1 MSKKNNV
8 KKTIVG
14 VITTTVILQSMMV
27 NALADEIESN
37 NKNETST
44 NLKKEESLDSVST
57 DKKIEPYTKISNN
70 ENIDTKT
77 KNEIKDD
84 SINIE
89 DKPVVNNNDKD
100 INEKIKEHEIIDIK
114 DINLKRAINEQLR
127 KKDLDA
133 DISKSELES
142 LKRLNVH
149 ESNIS
154 NLDGLQYCINLTSLH
169 LDGEKISDIS
179 PISKLTKLTYL
190 YLDGDMISDISPIS
204 NLKKLVTLYLN
215 RNQISDISPIANL
228 TNLVELYLDQNK
240 ISDISP
246 ISNLTNLTKLYLT
259 DNQISDISPIS
270 NLTNLNYLHLDFN
283 NISNIKPLESLTKL
297 KMLFLGYNQ
306 ISDISSIGSL
316 TNLSG
321 LFLSDNNINDINS
334 IKNLTNLSS
343 LNLNNNKISN
353 INSLEKLTKLR
364 FLNLGSN
371 QISNIISIVNLNHLI
386 FLQLDNQNIKLK
398 SKEVKQLES
407 IEIDNIVT
415 DKMGDKISPSNISGN
430 GVYDKNTNKILW
442 KDINSNSE
450 NYSFSKNV
458 KIGKANSEFSGNVI
472 QPIVLIKNEM
482 PIINASDK
490 TIKVGEK
497 FNPMEG
503 VTATDKEDGNITNKI
518 KIIEDTVNI
527 NKVGT
532 YKVVY
537 EVTDS
542 QGAKVTKTITV
553 NVKSNDK
560 PVISGANNISIIE
573 GTKFDPMKG
582 VTATDTEDG
591 NITKDI
597 KITGKVDINK
607 PGKYELTYTVTDK
620 DGNTTTVKR
629 IVIVNMKWVD
639 INSVP
644 KINARDK
651 TIKVG
656 EKFNPMEGVTAT
668 DKEDG
673 NITNKIKVIEDT
685 VNTNKVGTYK
695 VVYEVTDS
703 QGAKV
708 TKTITVN
715 VKSND
720 KPVISGANNI
730 SIIEG
735 TKFDP
740 MKGVTATDTEDGN
753 ITKDIKITGKVD
765 INKPGK
771 YELTYTVTDKDGNTT
786 IVKRIVIVNMKWV
799 DINSVPKINA
809 SDKTIKVGEKF
820 NPMEGVTATD
830 KEDGNITNKIKVI
843 EDTVNTNKVGTYK
856 VVYEVTDSQGA
867 KVVKTITVNV
877 KSNDKP
883 VISGANNISII
894 EGTKFDPM
902 KGVTATDTEDGNITK
917 DIKVTGKVDINKP
930 GKYELTYTVTDK
942 DGNTTTVKR
951 TVIVN
956 QKESILNDA
965 PILELKTN
973 DATINS
979 GEKVNLLDFV
989 SKAEDKEDKSLNISD
1004 VKYTIK
1010 NMNGS
1015 SETNISEPGKYE
1027 VIYSLTDSQGKTT
1040 TKKLILNV
1048 IEKHQ
1053 HNESI
1058 NNSSGN
1064 NENNNVDNNSSSN
1077 SENNNADNNSSGNG
1091 ENNNV
1096 DNNSS
1101 SNNEDNNVGNNSSGN
1116 GENNNVD
1123 NNSSSNNENNN
1134 LNGNETLEQS
1144 NKNYLNPITGDTGVL
1159 SYMGIGLASLVG
1171 LFINRKKK

>member
-44 NLKKEESLDSVST
+44 NSKKEESLDSVSM
-57 DKKIEPYTKISNN
+57 DKKIEPSTEISNP
-70 ENIDTKT
+70 ENIDNKT
-77 KNEIKDD
+77 KND
-84 SINIE
+84 SINLE

-100 INEKIKEHEIIDIK
+100 INEKVKGSEIIDIK

-142 LKRLNVH
+142 LKELNVH

-169 LDGEKISDIS
+169 LNGEKISDIS

-190 YLDGDMISDISPIS
+190 YLDADMISDISPIS

-215 RNQISDISPIANL
+215 RNKISDISPIANL

-246 ISNLTNLTKLYLT
+246 ISNLTNLTKLYLA
-259 DNQISDISPIS
+259 DNQISDISPIR

-306 ISDISSIGSL
+306 ISNINSIGSL
-316 TNLSG
+316 TDLTG
-321 LFLSDNNINDINS
+321 LFLSDNKINDINS

-364 FLNLGSN
+364 FLNLGFN
-371 QISNIISIVNLNHLI
+371 QISNISYIVNLNHLI

-398 SKEVKQLES
+398 SKEVKQLGS

-415 DKMGDKISPSNISGN
+415 DKMGDKIAPSNISGN
-430 GVYDKNTNKILW
+430 GLYDKNSDKILW
-442 KDINSNSE
+442 KDVNSDSE

-458 KIGKANSEFSGNVI
+458 NIGKANSEFSGNVT
-472 QPIVLIKNEM
+472 QPIVLIKNEI

-490 TIKVGEK
+490 TIEVGEK
-497 FNPMEG
+497 FNPIEG
-503 VTATDKEDGNITNKI
+503 VTATDKEDGNITDKI
-518 KIIEDTVNI
+518 KVIEDTVNI

-537 EVTDS
+537 EVIDS

-560 PVISGANNISIIE
+560 PVISGANNVSIIE

-582 VTATDTEDG
+582 VTA
-591 NITKDI
+591 I
-597 KITGKVDINK
+597 
-607 PGKYELTYTVTDK
+607 
-620 DGNTTTVKR
+620 
-629 IVIVNMKWVD
+629 
-639 INSVP
+639 
-644 KINARDK
+644 
-651 TIKVG
+651 
-656 EKFNPMEGVTAT
+656 
-668 DKEDG
+668 
-673 NITNKIKVIEDT
+673 
-685 VNTNKVGTYK
+685 
-695 VVYEVTDS
+695 
-703 QGAKV
+703 
-708 TKTITVN
+708 
-715 VKSND
+715 
-720 KPVISGANNI
+720 
-730 SIIEG
+730 
-735 TKFDP
+735 
-740 MKGVTATDTEDGN
+740 
-753 ITKDIKITGKVD
+753 
-765 INKPGK
+765 
-771 YELTYTVTDKDGNTT
+771 
-786 IVKRIVIVNMKWV
+786 
-799 DINSVPKINA
+799 
-809 SDKTIKVGEKF
+809 
-820 NPMEGVTATD
+820 
-830 KEDGNITNKIKVI
+830 
-843 EDTVNTNKVGTYK
+843 
-856 VVYEVTDSQGA
+856 
-867 KVVKTITVNV
+867 
-877 KSNDKP
+877 
-883 VISGANNISII
+883 
-894 EGTKFDPM
+894 
-902 KGVTATDTEDGNITK
+902 DTEDGNITK
-917 DIKVTGKVDINKP
+917 DIKVTGTVDTNKP

-973 DATINS
+973 DATISS

-989 SKAEDKEDKSLNISD
+989 SKAKDKEDKSLNISD

-1048 IEKHQ
+1048 IEKHK

-1058 NNSSGN
+1058 NNSSSD
-1064 NENNNVDNNSSSN
+1064 NEN
-1077 SENNNADNNSSGNG
+1077 
-1091 ENNNV
+1091 
-1096 DNNSS
+1096 
-1101 SNNEDNNVGNNSSGN
+1101 NNVGNNSSGN
-1116 GENNNVD
+1116 GENNNAD
-1123 NNSSSNNENNN
+1123 NNSSSNSENNN
-1134 LNGNETLEQS
+1134 LNGNEILEQS

-1159 SYMGIGLASLVG
+1159 GYMGIGLASLVG

>member
-14 VITTTVILQSMMV
+14 VITTTVIMQLMMV
-27 NALADEIESN
+27 NALAGKIESN

-44 NLKKEESLDSVST
+44 NLKKEEPLDSVSME
-57 DKKIEPYTKISNN
+57 KKIEPYTEISNP

-84 SINIE
+84 SINLE

-100 INEKIKEHEIIDIK
+100 INEKIKEREIIDIK
-114 DINLKRAINEQLR
+114 DINLKRAINDQL
-127 KKDLDA
+127 KKKNLDA

-142 LKRLNVH
+142 LKRLNVY

-154 NLDGLQYCINLTSLH
+154 NLDGLQYCINLISLH
-169 LDGEKISDIS
+169 LEGDKISDIS

-190 YLDGDMISDISPIS
+190 YLNGDIISDISPIA
-204 NLKKLVTLYLN
+204 NLTNLVTLCLN

-228 TNLVELYLDQNK
+228 KNLVKLSLSQNQ
-240 ISDISP
+240 ISDINP
-246 ISNLTNLTKLYLT
+246 IVNLTKLVELHLT
-259 DNQISDISPIS
+259 DNQISDISPIR

-283 NISNIKPLESLTKL
+283 QISNIKPIESLTKL

-334 IKNLTNLSS
+334 IKNLTKLSS

-353 INSLEKLTKLR
+353 INSLEKLTKLS
-364 FLNLGSN
+364 FLNLGVN
-371 QISNIISIVNLNHLI
+371 QISNISHIVNLNHLV

-398 SKEVKQLES
+398 SKEVKQLGS

-415 DKMGDKISPSNISGN
+415 DKMGDKIAPSNISGN
-430 GVYDKNTNKILW
+430 GLYDKNTNKILW
-442 KDINSNSE
+442 KDVNSNSE

-458 KIGKANSEFSGNVI
+458 SIGNAKSEFSGKVI
-472 QPIVLIKNEM
+472 QPIVLIKNEI

-503 VTATDKEDGNITNKI
+503 VTATDKEEGNIT
-518 KIIEDTVNI
+518 D
-527 NKVGT
+527 
-532 YKVVY
+532 
-537 EVTDS
+537 
-542 QGAKVTKTITV
+542 
-553 NVKSNDK
+553 
-560 PVISGANNISIIE
+560 
-573 GTKFDPMKG
+573 
-582 VTATDTEDG
+582 
-591 NITKDI
+591 
-597 KITGKVDINK
+597 
-607 PGKYELTYTVTDK
+607 
-620 DGNTTTVKR
+620 
-629 IVIVNMKWVD
+629 
-639 INSVP
+639 
-644 KINARDK
+644 
-651 TIKVG
+651 
-656 EKFNPMEGVTAT
+656 
-668 DKEDG
+668 
-673 NITNKIKVIEDT
+673 KIKVIEDT

-740 MKGVTATDTEDGN
+740 MKGVTATDTED
-753 ITKDIKITGKVD
+753 
-765 INKPGK
+765 
-771 YELTYTVTDKDGNTT
+771 E
-786 IVKRIVIVNMKWV
+786 
-799 DINSVPKINA
+799 
-809 SDKTIKVGEKF
+809 
-820 NPMEGVTATD
+820 
-830 KEDGNITNKIKVI
+830 
-843 EDTVNTNKVGTYK
+843 
-856 VVYEVTDSQGA
+856 
-867 KVVKTITVNV
+867 
-877 KSNDKP
+877 
-883 VISGANNISII
+883 
-894 EGTKFDPM
+894 
-902 KGVTATDTEDGNITK
+902 NITK
-917 DIKVTGKVDINKP
+917 DIKVTGTVDTNKP

-942 DGNTTTVKR
+942 DGNTTTVR
-951 TVIVN
+951 RIVIVN
-956 QKESILNDA
+956 QKESILNNA

-989 SKAEDKEDKSLNISD
+989 SKAEDKEDKNLNLSD
-1004 VKYTIK
+1004 VKYIIK

-1048 IEKHQ
+1048 IKKHQ
-1053 HNESI
+1053 HNEST
-1058 NNSSGN
+1058 NNSN
-1064 NENNNVDNNSSSN
+1064 SN
-1077 SENNNADNNSSGNG
+1077 SENNNVGNSN
-1091 ENNNV
+1091 
-1096 DNNSS
+1096 S
-1101 SNNEDNNVGNNSSGN
+1101 SNN
-1116 GENNNVD
+1116 ENNNVD

-1134 LNGNETLEQS
+1134 IDNNSSSNNENSNIDNNSSSNNENNNIGNSSSSNSENSNIGNNSSGNNENNNIDNKNSSSTENNKLNGNETLEQS

-1159 SYMGIGLASLVG
+1159 GYMGIGLASLVG
-1171 LFINRKKK
+1171 LLINRKKNK

>member
-1 MSKKNNV
+1 
-8 KKTIVG
+8 
-14 VITTTVILQSMMV
+14 MMV

-44 NLKKEESLDSVST
+44 NSKKEESLDSVSM
-57 DKKIEPYTKISNN
+57 DKKIEPSTEISNP
-70 ENIDTKT
+70 ENIDNKT

-84 SINIE
+84 RINLE

-100 INEKIKEHEIIDIK
+100 INEKVKGSEIIDIK

-142 LKRLNVH
+142 LKELNVH

-169 LDGEKISDIS
+169 LNGEKISDIS

-190 YLDGDMISDISPIS
+190 YLDADMISDISPIS

-240 ISDISP
+240 LSDISP
-246 ISNLTNLTKLYLT
+246 IR
-259 DNQISDISPIS
+259 

-306 ISDISSIGSL
+306 ISDINSIGSL
-316 TNLSG
+316 TNLTG
-321 LFLSDNNINDINS
+321 LFLSDNKINDINS

-364 FLNLGSN
+364 FLNLGFN
-371 QISNIISIVNLNHLI
+371 QISNISYIVNLNHLI

-398 SKEVKQLES
+398 SKEVKQLGS

-415 DKMGDKISPSNISGN
+415 DKMGDKIAPSNISGN
-430 GVYDKNTNKILW
+430 GLYDKNSDKILW
-442 KDINSNSE
+442 KDVNSDSE

-458 KIGKANSEFSGNVI
+458 NIGKANSEFSGNVT
-472 QPIVLIKNEM
+472 QPIVLIKNEI

-490 TIKVGEK
+490 TIQVGEK
-497 FNPMEG
+497 FNPIEG
-503 VTATDKEDGNITNKI
+503 VTATDKEDGNITDKI
-518 KIIEDTVNI
+518 KVIEDTVNI

-537 EVTDS
+537 EVIDS

-560 PVISGANNISIIE
+560 PVISGANNVSIIE

-582 VTATDTEDG
+582 VTA
-591 NITKDI
+591 I
-597 KITGKVDINK
+597 
-607 PGKYELTYTVTDK
+607 
-620 DGNTTTVKR
+620 
-629 IVIVNMKWVD
+629 
-639 INSVP
+639 
-644 KINARDK
+644 
-651 TIKVG
+651 
-656 EKFNPMEGVTAT
+656 
-668 DKEDG
+668 
-673 NITNKIKVIEDT
+673 
-685 VNTNKVGTYK
+685 
-695 VVYEVTDS
+695 
-703 QGAKV
+703 
-708 TKTITVN
+708 
-715 VKSND
+715 
-720 KPVISGANNI
+720 
-730 SIIEG
+730 
-735 TKFDP
+735 
-740 MKGVTATDTEDGN
+740 
-753 ITKDIKITGKVD
+753 
-765 INKPGK
+765 
-771 YELTYTVTDKDGNTT
+771 
-786 IVKRIVIVNMKWV
+786 
-799 DINSVPKINA
+799 
-809 SDKTIKVGEKF
+809 
-820 NPMEGVTATD
+820 
-830 KEDGNITNKIKVI
+830 
-843 EDTVNTNKVGTYK
+843 
-856 VVYEVTDSQGA
+856 
-867 KVVKTITVNV
+867 
-877 KSNDKP
+877 
-883 VISGANNISII
+883 
-894 EGTKFDPM
+894 
-902 KGVTATDTEDGNITK
+902 DTEDGNITK
-917 DIKVTGKVDINKP
+917 DIKVTGTVDTNKP

-973 DATINS
+973 DATISS

-989 SKAEDKEDKSLNISD
+989 SKAKDKEDKSLNISD

-1015 SETNISEPGKYE
+1015 SKTNISEPGKYE

-1048 IEKHQ
+1048 IEKHK

-1058 NNSSGN
+1058 NNSSSD
-1064 NENNNVDNNSSSN
+1064 NENNNVGNNSSGN
-1077 SENNNADNNSSGNG
+1077 GENNNADNNSSGNG
-1091 ENNNV
+1091 ENNNA

-1101 SNNEDNNVGNNSSGN
+1101 SNS
-1116 GENNNVD
+1116 
-1123 NNSSSNNENNN
+1123 ENNN
-1134 LNGNETLEQS
+1134 LNGNEILEQS

-1159 SYMGIGLASLVG
+1159 GYMGIGLASLVG

>member
-84 SINIE
+84 SINLE

-100 INEKIKEHEIIDIK
+100 INEKIKGREIIDIK

-169 LDGEKISDIS
+169 LNGEKISDIS

-190 YLDGDMISDISPIS
+190 YLDADMISDISPIS

-259 DNQISDISPIS
+259 DNQISDISSIG

-306 ISDISSIGSL
+306 ISDISAIGSL

-321 LFLSDNNINDINS
+321 LFLSDNKINDINS

-371 QISNIISIVNLNHLI
+371 QISNISSIVNLNHLI

-398 SKEVKQLES
+398 SKEVKQLGS

-415 DKMGDKISPSNISGN
+415 DKMGDKIAPSNISGN
-430 GVYDKNTNKILW
+430 GLYDKNANKILW
-442 KDINSNSE
+442 KDVNSNSE

-458 KIGKANSEFSGNVI
+458 NIGKSNSEFSGNVT
-472 QPIVLIKNEM
+472 QPIVLIKNEI

-518 KIIEDTVNI
+518 KI
-527 NKVGT
+527 
-532 YKVVY
+532 
-537 EVTDS
+537 
-542 QGAKVTKTITV
+542 
-553 NVKSNDK
+553 
-560 PVISGANNISIIE
+560 
-573 GTKFDPMKG
+573 
-582 VTATDTEDG
+582 
-591 NITKDI
+591 
-597 KITGKVDINK
+597 
-607 PGKYELTYTVTDK
+607 
-620 DGNTTTVKR
+620 
-629 IVIVNMKWVD
+629 
-639 INSVP
+639 
-644 KINARDK
+644 
-651 TIKVG
+651 
-656 EKFNPMEGVTAT
+656 
-668 DKEDG
+668 
-673 NITNKIKVIEDT
+673 IEDT

-740 MKGVTATDTEDGN
+740 MKGITATDTEDGN
-753 ITKDIKITGKVD
+753 ITKYIKVTGTVD

-786 IVKRIVIVNMKWV
+786 TVKRIVIVNMKWV

-809 SDKTIKVGEKF
+809 SDKIIKVGEKF

-830 KEDGNITNKIKVI
+830 KEDGNITNKIKII

-867 KVVKTITVNV
+867 KVTKTITVNV

-902 KGVTATDTEDGNITK
+902 KGITATDTEDGNITK
-917 DIKVTGKVDINKP
+917 YIKVTGTVDINKP

-951 TVIVN
+951 IVIVN

-989 SKAEDKEDKSLNISD
+989 SKAKDKEDKSLNISD

-1077 SENNNADNNSSGNG
+1077 SENNNVDNNSSDNDENNNVGNNSSGNG
-1091 ENNNV
+1091 ENNNVDNNSSSNSENNNVDNNSSSNSENNNVDNNSSSNNENNNV

-1101 SNNEDNNVGNNSSGN
+1101 SNNEDNNVGNSSSGN
-1116 GENNNVD
+1116 GKNNNVD
-1123 NNSSSNNENNN
+1123 NNGSSNNENNN

-1159 SYMGIGLASLVG
+1159 GYMGIGLASLVG
-1171 LFINRKKK
+1171 LFINRKKKKLN

>member
-44 NLKKEESLDSVST
+44 NLKKEESLDSVSM
-57 DKKIEPYTKISNN
+57 DKKIEPSTEISNP
-70 ENIDTKT
+70 ENIDNKT

-84 SINIE
+84 SINLE

-100 INEKIKEHEIIDIK
+100 INEKVKGSEIIDIK

-142 LKRLNVH
+142 LKELNVH

-169 LDGEKISDIS
+169 LNGEKISDIS

-190 YLDGDMISDISPIS
+190 YLDADMISDISPIS

-259 DNQISDISPIS
+259 DNQISDISPIR

-306 ISDISSIGSL
+306 ISDINSIGSL
-316 TNLSG
+316 TNLTG
-321 LFLSDNNINDINS
+321 LFLSDNKINDINS

-371 QISNIISIVNLNHLI
+371 QISNISSIVNLNHLI

-398 SKEVKQLES
+398 SKEVKQLGS

-415 DKMGDKISPSNISGN
+415 DKMGDKIAPSNISGN
-430 GVYDKNTNKILW
+430 GLYDKNANKILW
-442 KDINSNSE
+442 KDVNSNSE

-458 KIGKANSEFSGNVI
+458 NIGKANSEFSGNVT
-472 QPIVLIKNEM
+472 QPIVLIKNEI

-497 FNPMEG
+497 FNPMED
-503 VTATDKEDGNITNKI
+503 VTATDKEDGNITDKI
-518 KIIEDTVNI
+518 KVIEDTVNI

-597 KITGKVDINK
+597 KVTGTVDTNK

-629 IVIVNMKWVD
+629 TVIVNMKWVD

-644 KINARDK
+644 KINASDK

-656 EKFNPMEGVTAT
+656 EKFNPMEDVTAT

-673 NITNKIKVIEDT
+673 NITDKIKVIEDT
-685 VNTNKVGTYK
+685 VNINKVGTYK

-753 ITKDIKITGKVD
+753 ITKDIK
-765 INKPGK
+765 
-771 YELTYTVTDKDGNTT
+771 
-786 IVKRIVIVNMKWV
+786 
-799 DINSVPKINA
+799 
-809 SDKTIKVGEKF
+809 
-820 NPMEGVTATD
+820 
-830 KEDGNITNKIKVI
+830 
-843 EDTVNTNKVGTYK
+843 
-856 VVYEVTDSQGA
+856 
-867 KVVKTITVNV
+867 
-877 KSNDKP
+877 
-883 VISGANNISII
+883 
-894 EGTKFDPM
+894 
-902 KGVTATDTEDGNITK
+902 
-917 DIKVTGKVDINKP
+917 VTGTVDTNKP

-1064 NENNNVDNNSSSN
+1064 NENNNVDNNSGSN
-1077 SENNNADNNSSGNG
+1077 S

-1096 DNNSS
+1096 DNNSGD
-1101 SNNEDNNVGNNSSGN
+1101 NDENNNVGNNSSGN
-1116 GENNNVD
+1116 GENNNADNNSSSNSENNNIDNNSSSNDENNNIGNSSSGNGKNNNVD
-1123 NNSSSNNENNN
+1123 NNDSSNNENNN

-1159 SYMGIGLASLVG
+1159 GYMGIGLASLVG

>member
-44 NLKKEESLDSVST
+44 NLKKEESLDSVSM
-57 DKKIEPYTKISNN
+57 DKKIEPYTEISNP

-84 SINIE
+84 SINLE

-100 INEKIKEHEIIDIK
+100 INEKVKGSEIIDIK

-154 NLDGLQYCINLTSLH
+154 NLDGLQYCINLISLH

-204 NLKKLVTLYLN
+204 NLTNLVTLYLN
-215 RNQISDISPIANL
+215 RNKISDISPIANL
-228 TNLVELYLDQNK
+228 KNLVQLHLDQNQ

-246 ISNLTNLTKLYLT
+246 ISNLTNLTKLHLT
-259 DNQISDISPIS
+259 ENKISDISPIS

-283 NISNIKPLESLTKL
+283 KISNIRPLESLTKL

-321 LFLSDNNINDINS
+321 LFLSDNKINDINS

-353 INSLEKLTKLR
+353 INSLEKLTKLK
-364 FLNLGSN
+364 FLNLGVN
-371 QISNIISIVNLNHLI
+371 QISNISPIVNLNHLI

-398 SKEVKQLES
+398 SKEVKQLGS

-415 DKMGDKISPSNISGN
+415 DKMGDKIAPSNISGN
-430 GVYDKNTNKILW
+430 GLYDKNTNKILW

-458 KIGKANSEFSGNVI
+458 NIGNANSEFSGNVT

-503 VTATDKEDGNITNKI
+503 VTATDKEDGNITDKI
-518 KIIEDTVNI
+518 KIIEDTVNT

-537 EVTDS
+537 EATDS

-573 GTKFDPMKG
+573 GTKF
-582 VTATDTEDG
+582 E
-591 NITKDI
+591 
-597 KITGKVDINK
+597 
-607 PGKYELTYTVTDK
+607 
-620 DGNTTTVKR
+620 
-629 IVIVNMKWVD
+629 
-639 INSVP
+639 
-644 KINARDK
+644 
-651 TIKVG
+651 
-656 EKFNPMEGVTAT
+656 
-668 DKEDG
+668 
-673 NITNKIKVIEDT
+673 
-685 VNTNKVGTYK
+685 
-695 VVYEVTDS
+695 
-703 QGAKV
+703 
-708 TKTITVN
+708 
-715 VKSND
+715 
-720 KPVISGANNI
+720 
-730 SIIEG
+730 
-735 TKFDP
+735 
-740 MKGVTATDTEDGN
+740 
-753 ITKDIKITGKVD
+753 
-765 INKPGK
+765 
-771 YELTYTVTDKDGNTT
+771 
-786 IVKRIVIVNMKWV
+786 
-799 DINSVPKINA
+799 
-809 SDKTIKVGEKF
+809 
-820 NPMEGVTATD
+820 
-830 KEDGNITNKIKVI
+830 
-843 EDTVNTNKVGTYK
+843 
-856 VVYEVTDSQGA
+856 
-867 KVVKTITVNV
+867 
-877 KSNDKP
+877 
-883 VISGANNISII
+883 
-894 EGTKFDPM
+894 PM

-917 DIKVTGKVDINKP
+917 DIKVTGTVDTNKP

-1064 NENNNVDNNSSSN
+1064 NENNNVDNNSGSN
-1077 SENNNADNNSSGNG
+1077 S

-1096 DNNSS
+1096 DNNSGD
-1101 SNNEDNNVGNNSSGN
+1101 NDENNNVGNNSSGN
-1116 GENNNVD
+1116 GENNNADNNSSSNSENNNVD
-1123 NNSSSNNENNN
+1123 NNSSSNDENNNIGNNSSSNNEYNNVGNSSSGNGKNNNVDNNDSSNNENNN

-1159 SYMGIGLASLVG
+1159 GYMGIGLASLVG